1 MREMTQLIKIALII
15 CKDHLSYILKVN
27 KFHLKAFSDIFWEK
41 VMIKVKKL
49 H

>member
-1 MREMTQLIKIALII
+1 MREMTQLIKIVSII
-15 CKDHLSYILKVN
+15 CKDHFSYILKVN
-27 KFHLKAFSDIFWEK
+27 KFHLKAFLGIFWEK